1 MAYNNRIPDISRIAQ
16 TVRDKDFTPITEL
29 KEFDAKLDEI
39 IEKFSA
45 VNNDTVSSQASN
57 IGDLIKQ
64 IEYNMSDAIEF
75 NPDGSIAGFKD
86 VIDETSGAT
95 IPVNGENSYINLT
108 DKLEEYYNEFMKL
121 FGNDENSENWKNE
134 LTQYKENAIKAFKNH
149 INGIFGRVA
158 EQNAIE
164 SKEDEKDD
172 YITSDPVKIKNN
184 QIMRLNPDKHS
195 FTRQITI
202 MPQDVNKDIIAF
214 EVGEL
219 EEKSLVLN
227 MKVQNAKMFYN
238 FNIVI
243 DNGEVHITKEE
254 HIKISDH
261 TVNFKIHRYMS
272 GSGKYMY
279 VFVMNTDDPS
289 TNVTYIIEL
298 TGILINGY
306 SFGSSGQSPL
316 DHKYY
321 YAYYQVDNTSKPDY
335 NETYYVKSYD
345 NSQVGLKT
353 NYITYTVVKDSVPQ
367 EDETY
372 YTSYTK
378 DDGTIVYKEQKLLTQ
393 FEEGVVY
400 YTRSVITESEGEAV
414 ENQYVMIEYTN
425 LREFDPDKEY
435 FVKREEWKLIK
446 EFAIESDTTSGT
458 VDPTD
463 KDIDN
468 NILFDDRNQVV
479 VDGIKFTDTLK
490 YKNVDVECEELLGTT
505 SDAEKALKGKEIVR
519 LDDGVRFYKPYPG
532 VISKVRRGAKKINCK
547 LAISLGSKVADLFEI
562 QPSQAIV
569 STPIVEES
577 IVDKTKD
584 LIDLDLQLNEDDIYA
599 ADILEGKV
607 NFYAF
612 LKRISSDE
620 YIESFGQTIHD
631 EILFVNYFNIKFIG
645 TIGDILDFQICADG
659 NENYETCQHIF
670 YNNKEKK
677 VIFPVLRETAD
688 QLNTVINVKKRW
700 KMLVSNQTYLFA
712 LSYDKEVWYS
722 IDGGYHFK
730 KHRKATKLGLVD
742 IITDKKNFIGITE
755 EGKTYF
761 TTNGF
766 DSYTQITFNGEE
778 ISSDRKDDDKIICL
792 GEDLWYYLEDHKIL
806 ELNREDSC
814 WDLLYETP
822 SETKID
828 KKLGLK
834 NRPLI
839 NNEYSDNFN
848 GFIFIE
854 NVSQTGT
861 LQICF
866 YNFESKNVDIVYS
879 DDILNDNEINCG
891 IELLKIDNENNPHVL
906 LSQIKEVDENNYQMK
921 IFVYKNGIS
930 ADSLIYSDNH
940 EYINNDKTFVNDVY
954 ICYDELSNSENP
966 NIHIYLKPFGKHSK
980 GLFEWNDGNNVIYQ
994 ETVDS
999 IEFLPE
1005 DGDYGFVVSKNRC
1018 HNISDTLTL
1027 LSDKSAKIAFGDR
1040 RISVS
1045 NPITNTVTNIT
1056 EYPLDPDK
1064 ISEIYDKSKLFVR
1077 TISDVGISEAEDEYN
1092 NQSEKEMIAFINPTI
1107 EAPIFIIS
1115 KRELQSQFV
1124 VHNSILSIKDIVER
1138 GMNDIL
1144 IADSYD
1150 GSLQYDEFSGLYTK
1164 NIVDNND
1171 IMQYASTSE
1180 GVFAYGSGKG
1190 QTYIVDWLNSRIK
1203 TFENLEVDGILEC
1216 GVDKSIYIFPSNSNG
1231 VFKYDKV
1238 NKVIDRENIFPSL
1251 NDVNCEYGFETSD
1264 GLFIVGVKSTTNLD
1278 GDTIEKS
1285 VIYFSP
1291 NKFDPETFSVGGPA
1305 STEEQRVFKEILV
1318 TDVIDFCKPF
1328 GDEIIISTYDIDNPN
1343 VKYRFDRVSQTFK
1356 SVSVI
1361 DINHIYSFSYAEMYD
1376 GKIFVL
1382 NGTGSNP
1389 DVKCGF
1395 GILNKTIYD
1404 PSSIGDDDRFY
1415 DIEIL
1420 TPIDDINKSESPSL
1434 FVHGGDLFG
1443 IVIETNDEGKSE
1455 CVVYAYIPQTNSFDK
1470 MTSENSPLISAITS
1484 VANEEIKD
1492 IDENGQNIGYS
1503 ASVQETADKTVEI
1516 INNYDFSLENENY
1529 QIDKLYFDKEN
1540 EGIILGNYTNGN
1552 NAFRIESNCMA
1563 LVTTESGNKSQIAIA
1578 LPKENY
1584 IAVFD
1589 KSLRSLK
1596 TVSLRYKAIVNTTYH
1611 YVDVDTSRF
1620 TIKGIFGASDLNNNY
1635 LYVLIYG
1642 KFPMLNQNGSNVTE
1656 SQVSDD
1662 SYRLFRTTID
1672 ELLNTNTTGVLYEL
1686 STTAH
1691 TITDIENYIKSQNLT
1706 LSDSIDYDV
1715 RNNYQ
1720 LIGMKR
1726 DLLYKNID
1734 SIAFWNTNS
1743 GSLDIISPLLW
1754 NNDIESDVNIS
1765 GKNKEETYKDFIVF
1779 GDRND
1784 KLYSFDAKSSVL
1796 REITKTG
1803 VESYAPIYRR
1813 GKTNFIGS
1821 STSLNKIKNIEE
1833 NPNINGCIDSI
1844 EFESIKDIEEGVNS
1858 SFATKKGLFASSYN
1872 NDDDVSYDKFKI
1884 VKSDNNIQKN
1894 LLTSNDSYKFQRVI
1908 DTRFGLFR
1916 WCITDSILSVDSR
1929 YNKYSVPSYYR
1940 YCYFNPNNKSKTITI
1955 NPGNRSII
1963 YGIWETLE
1971 GLFIGIKDYE
1981 YVSPDTIETFKLYY
1995 MKLIPN
2001 DIKLDFISINDE
2013 RYFEE
2018 VDCNHMEV
2026 FDMKNTRYGL
2036 MIAAGG
2042 IGGNNG
2048 TNPTTDSSVSDSQL
2062 VEPPLGCIML
2072 WNGETFITV
2081 DSDFTFNDIV
2091 NGIYYPI
2098 NIFDTS
2104 IGLFALCLKSVY
2116 DTEQKTYDKFSEAIY
2131 QYEGGS
2137 FVLYSELG
2145 EVKNKYVYLNKI
2157 FGSCT
2162 NRVFIETDI
2171 GPVYRSLSGIYD
2183 IKRKRIIKNIDDT
2196 NIESISI
2203 VRKYYESPDIYKSRN
2218 LYKIANHLHSRY
2230 DLPLDR
2236 FMKVFGSIMY
2246 NGLQVPVSA
2255 LKIISRPGNN
2265 TEPFTVSFTIDK
2277 DARFTRNIDTIKA
2290 LLEKKSEEGILSSI
2304 NIGEITDWDIEK
2316 QKYIDHP
2323 INISKINIVVIS
2335 DGITDE
2341 RELEIEEN
2349 YDFIMEQIT
2358 SLKSQI
2364 NDLIYQRSIISEDNN
2379 VIHTNIERSIDAK
2392 ATSGR
2397 NLAVNLGFNINEDG
2411 CPLPKDGSEDLIKG
2425 FTEFIKAIRECEA
2438 NDDYSKIYIGDYF
2451 IVPDFDG
2458 SVERFDVI
2466 GINTYNTN
2474 GTLVGILVQSHY
2486 ALGNG
2491 TTAWSDVIKLYQRI
2505 VNNFET
2511 KYDIELRP
2519 VKRWLGINTYTETS
2533 RLSAVKEAV
2542 VLISENNTPSNN
2554 KFWTQKMFNLAEEEV
2569 GHPMNTNCDAN
2580 SHSSCVIPLYA
2591 RAPQYRVKRD
2601 HDGNPRHCW
2610 TDTFCAVGN
2619 KSNLN
2624 GETVLNQQ
2632 TTGRCIV
2639 YGDRNII
2646 VNDLGVSERAMVAGD
2661 TYAMDP
2667 YYSPCM
2673 YI

>member
-16 TVRDKDFTPITEL
+16 TVRDKDFIPITEL

-345 NSQVGLKT
+345 NSQVNLKT

-400 YTRSVITESEGEAV
+400 YTRSVTTKSEGEAV

-446 EFAIESDTTSGT
+446 EFAIESDTTSGI

-463 KDIDN
+463 KDIDDN
-468 NILFDDRNQVV
+468 TLFDDRNQVV
-479 VDGIKFTDTLK
+479 VDGIKFADTLK

-766 DSYTQITFNGEE
+766 DSYTQITFDGEE

-806 ELNREDSC
+806 ELNHEDSC

-879 DDILNDNEINCG
+879 NDILNDNEINCG
-891 IELLKIDNENNPHVL
+891 IELLRIDNENNPHVL

-1231 VFKYDKV
+1231 IFKYDKV
-1238 NKVIDRENIFPSL
+1238 NKVIDHENIFPSL

-1361 DINHIYSFSYAEMYD
+1361 DINHIYSFSHAEMYD

-1492 IDENGQNIGYS
+1492 IDENGQNVGYS

-1844 EFESIKDIEEGVNS
+1844 EFESIEGIEEGVNS

-2026 FDMKNTRYGL
+2026 FDMKDTRYGL

-2131 QYEGGS
+2131 QYEGES

-2451 IVPDFDG
+2451 IVPDFDS

-2491 TTAWSDVIKLYQRI
+2491 TTAWSDVIKRYQRI
-2505 VNNFET
+2505 VSDFET

-2542 VLISENNTPSNN
+2542 ALISENNTPSNN

-2610 TDTFCAVGN
+2610 TDTFCAVD
-2619 KSNLN
+2619 KSTYEN
-2624 GETVLNQQ
+2624 TVLNQQ

>member
-16 TVRDKDFTPITEL
+16 TVRDKDFIPITEL

-86 VIDETSGAT
+86 VIDETSGST

-345 NSQVGLKT
+345 NSQVNLKT

-400 YTRSVITESEGEAV
+400 YTRSVTTKSEGEAV

-446 EFAIESDTTSGT
+446 EFAIESDTTSGI

-463 KDIDN
+463 KDIDDN
-468 NILFDDRNQVV
+468 TLFDDRNQVV
-479 VDGIKFTDTLK
+479 VDGIKFADTLK

-766 DSYTQITFNGEE
+766 DSYTQITFDGEE

-806 ELNREDSC
+806 ELNHEDSC

-879 DDILNDNEINCG
+879 NDILNDNEINCG
-891 IELLKIDNENNPHVL
+891 IELLRIDNENNPHVL

-1231 VFKYDKV
+1231 IFKYDKV
-1238 NKVIDRENIFPSL
+1238 NKVIDHENIFPSL

-1361 DINHIYSFSYAEMYD
+1361 DINHIYSFSHAEMYD

-1492 IDENGQNIGYS
+1492 IDENGQNVGYS

-1844 EFESIKDIEEGVNS
+1844 EFESIEGIEEGVNS

-2026 FDMKNTRYGL
+2026 FDMKDTRYGL

-2131 QYEGGS
+2131 QYEGES

-2491 TTAWSDVIKLYQRI
+2491 TTAWSDVIKRYQRI
-2505 VNNFET
+2505 VSDFET

-2542 VLISENNTPSNN
+2542 ALISENNTPSNN

-2610 TDTFCAVGN
+2610 TDTFCAVD
-2619 KSNLN
+2619 KSTYEN
-2624 GETVLNQQ
+2624 TVLNQQ

>member
-16 TVRDKDFTPITEL
+16 TVRDKDFIPITEL

-321 YAYYQVDNTSKPDY
+321 YGYYQVDNTSKPDY

-400 YTRSVITESEGEAV
+400 YTRSVTTESEGETV

-446 EFAIESDTTSGT
+446 EFAIESDTTSGI

-479 VDGIKFTDTLK
+479 VDGIKFADTLK

-766 DSYTQITFNGEE
+766 DSYTQIIFDGEE

-792 GEDLWYYLEDHKIL
+792 GEDLWYYLEDHKVL
-806 ELNREDSC
+806 ELNREDFC
-814 WDLLYETP
+814 WDVLYETP

-879 DDILNDNEINCG
+879 NDILNDNEINCG

-1216 GVDKSIYIFPSNSNG
+1216 GVDKCIYIFPSNSNG

-1278 GDTIEKS
+1278 GNTIEKS

-1291 NKFDPETFSVGGPA
+1291 NKFDPETFSIGGPA

-1833 NPNINGCIDSI
+1833 NPNINDCIDSI
-1844 EFESIKDIEEGVNS
+1844 EFESIEGIEEGVNS

-1884 VKSDNNIQKN
+1884 VKFDNNIQKN

-2131 QYEGGS
+2131 QYEGES

-2364 NDLIYQRSIISEDNN
+2364 NDLIYQRSIISEYNN

-2505 VNNFET
+2505 VNDFET

-2542 VLISENNTPSNN
+2542 ALISENNTPSNN

-2580 SHSSCVIPLYA
+2580 SHSSCVIPLYS

-2610 TDTFCAVGN
+2610 TDTFCAVD
-2619 KSNLN
+2619 KSTYKD
-2624 GETVLNQQ
+2624 TVLNQQ

>member
-16 TVRDKDFTPITEL
+16 TVRDKDFIPITEL

-345 NSQVGLKT
+345 NSQVSLKT

-400 YTRSVITESEGEAV
+400 YTRSVTTKSEGEAV

-766 DSYTQITFNGEE
+766 DSYTQITFDGEE

-891 IELLKIDNENNPHVL
+891 IELLKIDNENNLHVL

-1291 NKFDPETFSVGGPA
+1291 NKFDPETFSINGPA

-1395 GILNKTIYD
+1395 GVLNKTIYD

-1706 LSDSIDYDV
+1706 LSDSIDYDI

-1844 EFESIKDIEEGVNS
+1844 EFESIEGIEEGVNS

-2131 QYEGGS
+2131 QYEGKS

-2183 IKRKRIIKNIDDT
+2183 IKRKRIIKNINDT

-2364 NDLIYQRSIISEDNN
+2364 NDLIYQRSIISEGSN
-2379 VIHTNIERSIDAK
+2379 ILHTNIERSIDAK

-2505 VNNFET
+2505 VNDFET

-2542 VLISENNTPSNN
+2542 ALISENNTPSNN

-2610 TDTFCAVGN
+2610 TDTFCAVD
-2619 KSNLN
+2619 KSTHNN
-2624 GETVLNQQ
+2624 TVLNQQ

>member
-16 TVRDKDFTPITEL
+16 TVRDKDFIPITEL

-345 NSQVGLKT
+345 NSQVSLKT

-400 YTRSVITESEGEAV
+400 YTRSVTTKSEGEAV

-479 VDGIKFTDTLK
+479 VDGIKFADTLK

-577 IVDKTKD
+577 IVDKSKD

-742 IITDKKNFIGITE
+742 IITDKKNFMGVTE
-755 EGKTYF
+755 DGKTYF

-766 DSYTQITFNGEE
+766 DSYTQITFDGEE
-778 ISSDRKDDDKIICL
+778 ISSDRKEDDKIISL

-806 ELNREDSC
+806 ELNHEDSC

-891 IELLKIDNENNPHVL
+891 IELLKIDNENNPHVF

-1278 GDTIEKS
+1278 GVTIEKS

-1844 EFESIKDIEEGVNS
+1844 EFESIEGIEEGVNS

-2131 QYEGGS
+2131 QYEGES

-2203 VRKYYESPDIYKSRN
+2203 IRKYYESPDIYKSRN

-2277 DARFTRNIDTIKA
+2277 DARFTRNIDTVKA

-2364 NDLIYQRSIISEDNN
+2364 NDLIYQRSIIGEDNN

-2491 TTAWSDVIKLYQRI
+2491 TTAWSDVIKRYKTI
-2505 VNNFET
+2505 VSDFET

-2533 RLSAVKEAV
+2533 RLNNVKEAV
-2542 VLISENNTPSNN
+2542 ALISENNTPSNN

-2610 TDTFCAVGN
+2610 TDTFCAVD
-2619 KSNLN
+2619 KSTHEN
-2624 GETVLNQQ
+2624 TVLNQQ

>member
-16 TVRDKDFTPITEL
+16 NVRDKDFIPITEL

-108 DKLEEYYNEFMKL
+108 DKLEKYYNEFMKL
-121 FGNDENSENWKNE
+121 FGNDENAENWKNE

-149 INGIFGRVA
+149 INGVFGRVA

-195 FTRQITI
+195 FTRQITV
-202 MPQDVNKDIIAF
+202 MPQGVNKDIIAF

-289 TNVTYIIEL
+289 TNITYIIEL

-306 SFGSSGQSPL
+306 SFGSSGQDPL

-367 EDETY
+367 EGETY

-400 YTRSVITESEGEAV
+400 YTRSVTTESEGEAV
-414 ENQYVMIEYTN
+414 ESQYVMIEYTN

-446 EFAIESDTTSGT
+446 EFAIESDTTSGI

-468 NILFDDRNQVV
+468 NTLFDDRNQVV
-479 VDGIKFTDTLK
+479 VDGIKFADTLK

-505 SDAEKALKGKEIVR
+505 SDAEKAIKGKEIVR

-532 VISKVRRGAKKINCK
+532 IISKVRRGAKKINGK

-562 QPSQAIV
+562 QPGQAIV

-577 IVDKTKD
+577 IVDKSKD

-612 LKRISSDE
+612 LKRLSTDN

-631 EILFVNYFNIKFIG
+631 EVLFVNYFNIKFIG

-659 NENYETCQHIF
+659 NESYESCQHIF
-670 YNNKEKK
+670 YNNKNEK
-677 VIFPVLRETAD
+677 VIFPILRETAD

-766 DSYTQITFNGEE
+766 DSYTQITFDGEE
-778 ISSDRKDDDKIICL
+778 ISPNKKEDDKIICL
-792 GEDLWYYLEDHKIL
+792 GEDLWYYIEDHKIL

-814 WDLLYETP
+814 WDVLYETP

-891 IELLKIDNENNPHVL
+891 IELLRIDNENNPHVL
-906 LSQIKEVDENNYQMK
+906 LSQIKEVDENNYRMK
-921 IFVYKNGIS
+921 IFVYKNGVIT
-930 ADSLIYSDNH
+930 DSLIYSDTH

-966 NIHIYLKPFGKHSK
+966 HIHIYLKPFGKHSK
-980 GLFEWNDGNNVIYQ
+980 GFFEWNDGTNVIYL

-999 IEFLPE
+999 IKFLPE

-1045 NPITNTVTNIT
+1045 NPITDTVTNIT
-1056 EYPLDPDK
+1056 EYPLNPDK

-1077 TISDVGISEAEDEYN
+1077 TISDVGVSEAEDEYN

-1203 TFENLEVDGILEC
+1203 TFEDLEVDGILEC

-1231 VFKYDKV
+1231 IFKYDKV
-1238 NKVIDRENIFPSL
+1238 NKVIDRKNIFPSL
-1251 NDVNCEYGFETSD
+1251 DDVNCEYGFETSD

-1278 GDTIEKS
+1278 GEIIEKS

-1291 NKFDPETFSVGGPA
+1291 NKFDPGTFSINGPA

-1328 GDEIIISTYDIDNPN
+1328 GDEIVISTYDIDNPN

-1395 GILNKTIYD
+1395 GVLTKTIYD
-1404 PSSIGDDDRFY
+1404 PSSVGDDDRFY

-1420 TPIDDINKSESPSL
+1420 TPIDNINESESPSL

-1443 IVIETNDEGKSE
+1443 IVIETNDEGKSTCE
-1455 CVVYAYIPQTNSFDK
+1455 VYLYIPQVNSFVK

-1484 VANEEIKD
+1484 IANEEIKD
-1492 IDENGQNIGYS
+1492 IDENGHNIGYS
-1503 ASVQETADKTVEI
+1503 ASVQETADKTVEV
-1516 INNYDFSLENENY
+1516 INNYDFTLENENY

-1563 LVTTESGNKSQIAIA
+1563 FVTTESGNKTQIAIA

-1584 IAVFD
+1584 IAIFD

-1620 TIKGIFGASDLNNNY
+1620 TIKGIFGASDLDNNY

-1706 LSDSIDYDV
+1706 LADSIDYDV

-1754 NNDIESDVNIS
+1754 NNDIESDVNIA

-1844 EFESIKDIEEGVNS
+1844 EFESIEGIAEGVNS

-1872 NDDDVSYDKFKI
+1872 NDDDVSYNKFKI

-1929 YNKYSVPSYYR
+1929 YNKYSVPAYYR

-2072 WNGETFITV
+2072 WNGETFVTV
-2081 DSDFTFNDIV
+2081 NSDFTFNDIV

-2116 DTEQKTYDKFSEAIY
+2116 DTEQKTYDKFSEALY
-2131 QYEGGS
+2131 QYDNESKS
-2137 FVLYSELG
+2137 FVLYSEIG
-2145 EVKNKYVYLNKI
+2145 EIKNKYVYLNKI

-2218 LYKIANHLHSRY
+2218 LYKITNHLHSRY

-2290 LLEKKSEEGILSSI
+2290 LLEKKSEKGILSSI

-2364 NDLIYQRSIISEDNN
+2364 NDLIYQRSIIGEGNN

-2425 FTEFIKAIRECEA
+2425 FTEFITAIRECEA
-2438 NDDYSKIYIGDYF
+2438 NDDYSQIYIGDYF
-2451 IVPDFDG
+2451 VVPDFDG

-2486 ALGNG
+2486 ALGDG
-2491 TTAWSDVIKLYQRI
+2491 TTAWSDVIKRYQTI
-2505 VNNFET
+2505 VSNFENM
-2511 KYDIELRP
+2511 YNVELKP
-2519 VKRWLGINTYTETS
+2519 VKRWLGINSYTETS
-2533 RLSAVKEAV
+2533 RLNAVKEAV
-2542 VLISENNTPSNN
+2542 ALISENNTPSNN

-2610 TDTFCAVGN
+2610 TDTFCAVDTSSYYGTT
-2619 KSNLN
+2619 LN
-2624 GETVLNQQ
+2624 AQ

-2646 VNDLGVSERAMVAGD
+2646 VNDLGVSERAMVTGD

>member
-16 TVRDKDFTPITEL
+16 TVRDKDFIPITEL

-95 IPVNGENSYINLT
+95 IPVNGENSYLNLT

-121 FGNDENSENWKNE
+121 FGNDENAENWKNE
-134 LTQYKENAIKAFKNH
+134 LTQYKENAIKAFKNR

-158 EQNAIE
+158 EQNAVE
-164 SKEDEKDD
+164 SKEDGKND

-202 MPQDVNKDIIAF
+202 MPQGANKDVIAF

-238 FNIVI
+238 FNIII
-243 DNGEVHITKEE
+243 DNEEVHITKEE
-254 HIKISDH
+254 HIKLSDH

-289 TNVTYIIEL
+289 TNITYIIEL

-306 SFGSSGQSPL
+306 SFGSSGQDPL

-345 NSQVGLKT
+345 TSQVGLKT

-378 DDGTIVYKEQKLLTQ
+378 DDGTVVYKEQKLLTQ

-400 YTRSVITESEGEAV
+400 YTRSVTTASEGEAV

-468 NILFDDRNQVV
+468 NTLFDDRNQVV
-479 VDGIKFTDTLK
+479 VDGIKFADTLK

-532 VISKVRRGAKKINCK
+532 IISKVRRGAKKINGK

-562 QPSQAIV
+562 QPGQAIV

-670 YNNKEKK
+670 YNNKKEK

-766 DSYTQITFNGEE
+766 DSYTQITFDGEE
-778 ISSDRKDDDKIICL
+778 ISSNRKEDDKIICL
-792 GEDLWYYLEDHKIL
+792 GEDLWYYLEDNKIL

-814 WDLLYETP
+814 WNVLYETP

-839 NNEYSDNFN
+839 NDEYSDNFN

-879 DDILNDNEINCG
+879 DDILNDNETNCG
-891 IELLKIDNENNPHVL
+891 IELLRIDNENNPHVL

-921 IFVYKNGIS
+921 IFVYKNGVS
-930 ADSLIYSDNH
+930 TDSLVYSTNH

-980 GLFEWNDGNNVIYQ
+980 GFFEWNDGNDVVYQ

-1005 DGDYGFVVSKNRC
+1005 DGDYGFVVSKDRC

-1056 EYPLDPDK
+1056 EYPLNPDK

-1092 NQSEKEMIAFINPTI
+1092 NQSEKEMIAFINPTV

-1115 KRELQSQFV
+1115 KRELQSQFI

-1138 GMNDIL
+1138 GMNDMIV
-1144 IADSYD
+1144 ADSYD
-1150 GSLQYDEFSGLYTK
+1150 GSLQYDELSGLYTK

-1203 TFENLEVDGILEC
+1203 TFEDLEVDGILEC

-1231 VFKYDKV
+1231 IFKYDKV

-1264 GLFIVGVKSTTNLD
+1264 GLFIIGVKSTTNLN

-1291 NKFDPETFSVGGPA
+1291 NKFDPETFSVGGPS

-1328 GDEIIISTYDIDNPN
+1328 GDEIVISTYDIDNPN

-1395 GILNKTIYD
+1395 GVLTKTIYD
-1404 PSSIGDDDRFY
+1404 PSSVGDDDRFY

-1420 TPIDDINKSESPSL
+1420 TLIDNINESESPSL

-1443 IVIETNDEGKSE
+1443 IVIETNDEGKSTCE
-1455 CVVYAYIPQTNSFDK
+1455 VYLYIPQVNSFVK

-1484 VANEEIKD
+1484 IANEEIKD
-1492 IDENGQNIGYS
+1492 IDENGHNIGYS
-1503 ASVQETADKTVEI
+1503 ASVQETADKTVEV
-1516 INNYDFSLENENY
+1516 INNYDFALENENY
-1529 QIDKLYFDKEN
+1529 RIDKLYFDKEN

-1563 LVTTESGNKSQIAIA
+1563 FATTESGNKSQIAIA

-1620 TIKGIFGASDLNNNY
+1620 TIKGIFGASDLDNNY

-1754 NNDIESDVNIS
+1754 NNDIDSDINIA

-1803 VESYAPIYRR
+1803 VESYAPIYRK

-1833 NPNINGCIDSI
+1833 NLNINGCIDSI
-1844 EFESIKDIEEGVNS
+1844 EFESIKDIEEGINS

-1916 WCITDSILSVDSR
+1916 LCITDSILSVDSR
-1929 YNKYSVPSYYR
+1929 YNKYSVPAYYR

-2081 DSDFTFNDIV
+2081 DSDFTFNDVV

-2116 DTEQKTYDKFSEAIY
+2116 DTEQKTYDKFSEALY
-2131 QYEGGS
+2131 QYDNESES
-2137 FVLYSELG
+2137 FVLYSEIG
-2145 EVKNKYVYLNKI
+2145 EIKNKYVYLNKI

-2183 IKRKRIIKNIDDT
+2183 IKRKRIIKNVDDT

-2265 TEPFTVSFTIDK
+2265 TEPFTISFTIDK

-2349 YDFIMEQIT
+2349 YDYIMEQIT

-2364 NDLIYQRSIISEDNN
+2364 NDLIYQRSIIGEGNN

-2411 CPLPKDGSEDLIKG
+2411 CPLPKDGSEDLTKG

-2451 IVPDFDG
+2451 IIPDFDG

-2466 GINTYNTN
+2466 GVNTYNVDGN
-2474 GTLVGILVQSHY
+2474 NPGLLVQSHN
-2486 ALGNG
+2486 ALGDG
-2491 TTAWSDVIKLYQRI
+2491 TTAWSDVIKRYQTI
-2505 VNNFET
+2505 VSNFET
-2511 KYDIELRP
+2511 MYNVELKS
-2519 VKRWLGINTYTETS
+2519 VKRWLGINSYTETS

-2542 VLISENNTPSNN
+2542 SLISENDTPSNN

-2610 TDTFCAVGN
+2610 TDTFCAVDSSTYEG
-2619 KSNLN
+2619 KTLN
-2624 GETVLNQQ
+2624 AQ

-2646 VNDLGVSERAMVAGD
+2646 VNDLGVSERAMVTGD

>member
-16 TVRDKDFTPITEL
+16 TVRDKDFIPITEL

-108 DKLEEYYNEFMKL
+108 NKLEEYYNEFMKL

-345 NSQVGLKT
+345 NSQVSLKT

-400 YTRSVITESEGEAV
+400 YTRSVTTKSEGEAV

-479 VDGIKFTDTLK
+479 VDGIKFADTLK

-532 VISKVRRGAKKINCK
+532 VISKVRRGAKKINGK

-766 DSYTQITFNGEE
+766 DSYTQITFDGEE
-778 ISSDRKDDDKIICL
+778 ISSDRKDDDKIICI

-806 ELNREDSC
+806 ELNHEDSC

-879 DDILNDNEINCG
+879 DDILNDNETNCG
-891 IELLKIDNENNPHVL
+891 IELLRIDNENNPHVL

-921 IFVYKNGIS
+921 IFVYKNGVS

-1563 LVTTESGNKSQIAIA
+1563 LVTTESCNKSQIAIA

-1844 EFESIKDIEEGVNS
+1844 EFESIEGIEEGVNS
-1858 SFATKKGLFASSYN
+1858 SFATKKGLFASLYN

-2116 DTEQKTYDKFSEAIY
+2116 DTEQKTYDKFSEALY
-2131 QYEGGS
+2131 QYDNESES
-2137 FVLYSELG
+2137 FVLYSEIG

-2183 IKRKRIIKNIDDT
+2183 IKRKRIIKNIDNT

-2364 NDLIYQRSIISEDNN
+2364 NDLIYQRSIIREDNN

-2486 ALGNG
+2486 ALGDG
-2491 TTAWSDVIKLYQRI
+2491 TTSWSDVIKRYQRI
-2505 VNNFET
+2505 VSDFET

-2542 VLISENNTPSNN
+2542 ALISENNTPSNN

-2610 TDTFCAVGN
+2610 TDTFCAVDTSTHN
-2619 KSNLN
+2619 D
-2624 GETVLNQQ
+2624 TVLNQQ

-2646 VNDLGVSERAMVAGD
+2646 VNDLGVSERAMVTGD

>member
-16 TVRDKDFTPITEL
+16 TVRDKDFIPITEL

-45 VNNDTVSSQASN
+45 VNNDIVSSQASN

-134 LTQYKENAIKAFKNH
+134 LTQYKENAIKAFKNR

-345 NSQVGLKT
+345 NSQVSLKT

-400 YTRSVITESEGEAV
+400 YTRSVTTKSEGEAV

-479 VDGIKFTDTLK
+479 VDGIKFADTLK

-532 VISKVRRGAKKINCK
+532 IISKVRRGAKKINCK

-766 DSYTQITFNGEE
+766 DSYTQITFDGEE
-778 ISSDRKDDDKIICL
+778 ISPNRKDDDKIICL

-806 ELNREDSC
+806 ELNHEDSC

-891 IELLKIDNENNPHVL
+891 IELLKIDNENNLHVL

-1706 LSDSIDYDV
+1706 LSDSIDYDI

-1844 EFESIKDIEEGVNS
+1844 EFESIEGIEEGVNS

-2131 QYEGGS
+2131 QYEGES

-2358 SLKSQI
+2358 SIKSQI

-2486 ALGNG
+2486 ALGDG

-2505 VNNFET
+2505 VNDFET

-2533 RLSAVKEAV
+2533 RLNNVKEAV
-2542 VLISENNTPSNN
+2542 SLISENNTPSNN

-2569 GHPMNTNCDAN
+2569 GHPMNTNCDEN

-2610 TDTFCAVGN
+2610 TDTFCAVDSSTYEG
-2619 KSNLN
+2619 
-2624 GETVLNQQ
+2624 TVLNQQ

>member
-16 TVRDKDFTPITEL
+16 TVRDKDFIPITEL

-238 FNIVI
+238 FNIII

-335 NETYYVKSYD
+335 NEIYYVKSYD
-345 NSQVGLKT
+345 NSQVSLKT

-400 YTRSVITESEGEAV
+400 YTRSVTTKSEGEAV

-479 VDGIKFTDTLK
+479 VDGIKFADTLK

-766 DSYTQITFNGEE
+766 DSYTQITFDGEE

-806 ELNREDSC
+806 ELNHEDSC

-980 GLFEWNDGNNVIYQ
+980 GFFEWNDGNNVIYQ

-1844 EFESIKDIEEGVNS
+1844 EFESIEGIEEGVNS

-2131 QYEGGS
+2131 QYEGES

-2486 ALGNG
+2486 ALGDG
-2491 TTAWSDVIKLYQRI
+2491 TTSWSDVIKRYQRI
-2505 VNNFET
+2505 VSDFET

-2542 VLISENNTPSNN
+2542 ALISENNTPSNN

-2569 GHPMNTNCDAN
+2569 GHPMNTNCLAN

-2601 HDGNPRHCW
+2601 HNGNPRHCW
-2610 TDTFCAVGN
+2610 TDTFCAVD
-2619 KSNLN
+2619 KSTRDD
-2624 GETVLNQQ
+2624 TVVNQQ

>member
-16 TVRDKDFTPITEL
+16 TVRDKDFIPITEL

-345 NSQVGLKT
+345 NSQVSLKT

-400 YTRSVITESEGEAV
+400 YTRSVTTESEGETV

-446 EFAIESDTTSGT
+446 EFSIESDTTSGT

-468 NILFDDRNQVV
+468 NTLFDDRNQVV
-479 VDGIKFTDTLK
+479 VDGIKFADTLK

-532 VISKVRRGAKKINCK
+532 MISKVRRGAKKINGK

-562 QPSQAIV
+562 QPGQAIV

-612 LKRISSDE
+612 LKRLSTDN

-631 EILFVNYFNIKFIG
+631 EVLFVNYFNIKFIG

-742 IITDKKNFIGITE
+742 IITDKKNFMGITE
-755 EGKTYF
+755 DGKIYF

-766 DSYTQITFNGEE
+766 DSYTQITFDGEE

-806 ELNREDSC
+806 ELNHEDSC

-866 YNFESKNVDIVYS
+866 YNFESKNMDIVYS

-930 ADSLIYSDNH
+930 ADSLIYSDNR

-1077 TISDVGISEAEDEYN
+1077 TISDVGISESEDEYN

-1115 KRELQSQFV
+1115 KRELQSHFV

-1844 EFESIKDIEEGVNS
+1844 EFESIEGIEEGVNS

-1940 YCYFNPNNKSKTITI
+1940 YCYFNPNNKSKIITI

-2072 WNGETFITV
+2072 WNGETFVTV
-2081 DSDFTFNDIV
+2081 DSDFTFNDVV

-2131 QYEGGS
+2131 QYEGES

-2364 NDLIYQRSIISEDNN
+2364 NDLIYQRSIISEDSN

-2451 IVPDFDG
+2451 VVPDFDG

-2486 ALGNG
+2486 ALGDG
-2491 TTAWSDVIKLYQRI
+2491 TTSWSDVIKLYQRI
-2505 VNNFET
+2505 VNDFET

-2542 VLISENNTPSNN
+2542 ALISENNTPSNN

-2610 TDTFCAVGN
+2610 TDTFCAVD
-2619 KSNLN
+2619 KSTY
-2624 GETVLNQQ
+2624 EDTVLNQQ

>member
-16 TVRDKDFTPITEL
+16 TVRDKDFIPITEL

-45 VNNDTVSSQASN
+45 VNNDAVSSQASN
-57 IGDLIKQ
+57 IGALIKQ
-64 IEYNMSDAIEF
+64 IEYNMSDAIQF

-95 IPVNGENSYINLT
+95 IPVNGENSYLNLT

-121 FGNDENSENWKNE
+121 FGNDENVENWKNE
-134 LTQYKENAIKAFKNH
+134 LTQYKEKAINAFKNR

-164 SKEDEKDD
+164 SKEDGKDD

-202 MPQDVNKDIIAF
+202 MPQGANKDVIAF

-243 DNGEVHITKEE
+243 DNGKVHITKEE
-254 HIKISDH
+254 HIKLSDH

-279 VFVMNTDDPS
+279 VFVMNTDDPA
-289 TNVTYIIEL
+289 TNATYIIEL

-306 SFGSSGQSPL
+306 SFGSSGQDPL

-321 YAYYQVDNTSKPDY
+321 YGYYQVDDTSKPDY
-335 NETYYVKSYD
+335 NEKYYVKSYD

-353 NYITYTVVKDSVPQ
+353 NYITYTVVTDSVPA
-367 EDETY
+367 EGETY

-378 DDGTIVYKEQKLLTQ
+378 DDGTVVYKEQKLLTQ
-393 FEEGVVY
+393 FEEDVVY
-400 YTRSVITESEGEAV
+400 YTRSVTTESEGEAV

-425 LREFDPDKEY
+425 LREFDQSKEY

-468 NILFDDRNQVV
+468 NTLFDDRNQVV
-479 VDGIKFTDTLK
+479 VDGIKFADTLK

-505 SDAEKALKGKEIVR
+505 SDAEKAIKGKEIVR

-532 VISKVRRGAKKINCK
+532 MISKVRRGAKKINGK

-562 QPSQAIV
+562 QPGQAIV

-577 IVDKTKD
+577 IVDKSKD

-612 LKRISSDE
+612 LKRLSTDN

-631 EILFVNYFNIKFIG
+631 EVLFVNYFNIKFIG

-659 NENYETCQHIF
+659 NESYESCQHIF

-688 QLNTVINVKKRW
+688 QMNTVINVKKRW

-742 IITDKKNFIGITE
+742 IITDKKNFMGVTE
-755 EGKTYF
+755 DGKTYF

-766 DSYTQITFNGEE
+766 DTYEQILFDGWDGKRET
-778 ISSDRKDDDKIICL
+778 STDREDDDRIICL
-792 GEDLWYYLEDHKIL
+792 GEDLWYYLEDTRIL
-806 ELNREDSC
+806 ELNREYSC
-814 WDLLYETP
+814 WDVLWEAEN
-822 SETKID
+822 SETIIKY
-828 KKLGLK
+828 LGLK
-834 NRPLI
+834 NKPVSTRSNDGDKP
-839 NNEYSDNFN
+839 Y
-848 GFIFIE
+848 FIFATRTRDNKFKLIHYSYKEYKTILLYEDPNIIFE
-854 NVSQTGT
+854 NICACEIMFHEGGIISAPMLFFAYISEKTDNHYRMNMRRISTG
-861 LQICF
+861 IGSDPDE
-866 YNFESKNVDIVYS
+866 YDINASYS
-879 DDILNDNEINCG
+879 E
-891 IELLKIDNENNPHVL
+891 
-906 LSQIKEVDENNYQMK
+906 IKEFIDGDDE
-921 IFVYKNGIS
+921 
-930 ADSLIYSDNH
+930 
-940 EYINNDKTFVNDVY
+940 FVNSIRIDFT
-954 ICYDELSNSENP
+954 ELTDNLTP
-966 NIHIYLKPFGKHSK
+966 VFIIKPFGKHSK
-980 GLFEWNDGNNVIYQ
+980 GWFTYDDND
-994 ETVDS
+994 
-999 IEFLPE
+999 E
-1005 DGDYGFVVSKNRC
+1005 DFNYFISSFDLGVSEGDNGFSVSRDNF
-1018 HNISDTLTL
+1018 IPGTEDTLTL
-1027 LSDKSAKIAFGDR
+1027 LSDKGARIAFGDKKLTAT
-1040 RISVS
+1040 
-1045 NPITNTVTNIT
+1045 NPLNNTTFETT
-1056 EYPLDPDK
+1056 EYPLNPDK
-1064 ISEIYDKSKLFVR
+1064 MSEIYDKTKLFAR
-1077 TISDVGISEAEDEYN
+1077 TISGVGISEPEDSYN
-1092 NQSEKEMIAFINPTI
+1092 HQSEKEMIAFINPTI
-1107 EAPIFIIS
+1107 EAPIFLIS
-1115 KRELQSQFV
+1115 KRETQSQFV

-1138 GMNDIL
+1138 GMNDML

-1150 GSLQYDEFSGLYTK
+1150 GSLQYDELSGLYTK

-1180 GVFAYGSGKG
+1180 GVFAYGAGKG
-1190 QTYIVDWLNSRIK
+1190 ETYLVDWLKARVK
-1203 TFENLEVDGILEC
+1203 TFTDLEVDGILEC

-1251 NDVNCEYGFETSD
+1251 NNVNCEYGFETSD
-1264 GLFIVGVKSTTNLD
+1264 GLFIVGTKNIVSID

-1285 VIYFSP
+1285 VIYFAP
-1291 NKFDPETFSVGGPA
+1291 NKFDPETFSINGPA
-1305 STEEQRVFKEILV
+1305 STEEQRVFKEVLV
-1318 TDVIDFCKPF
+1318 TDFIDFCKPF

-1361 DINHIYSFSYAEMYD
+1361 DVNHIYSFSYAEMYD

-1389 DVKCGF
+1389 DVRKGF
-1395 GILNKTIYD
+1395 AVLNKTIYD
-1404 PSSIGDDDRFY
+1404 SSSVGDDDRFY

-1420 TPIDDINKSESPSL
+1420 TPVDNINESESPSL

-1443 IVIETNDEGKSE
+1443 IVIETTSDEKSTCE
-1455 CVVYAYIPQTNSFDK
+1455 VYAYVSQANTFVK
-1470 MTSENSPLISAITS
+1470 MTPENSPLISAITS
-1484 VANEEIKD
+1484 IANEEIKD
-1492 IDENGQNIGYS
+1492 IDENGHNVGYS
-1503 ASVQETADKTVEI
+1503 ASVQETADKTVEVI
-1516 INNYDFSLENENY
+1516 KNYDFALENENY
-1529 QIDKLYFDKEN
+1529 QIDKFYFDKEN

-1552 NAFRIESNCMA
+1552 NAFRIESNCMTF
-1563 LVTTESGNKSQIAIA
+1563 VTTETGNKSQIVIA

-1584 IAVFD
+1584 LAIFD
-1589 KSLRSLK
+1589 KSLKSLK
-1596 TVSLRYKAIVNTTYH
+1596 TLPLRYKAIVNTTYH
-1611 YVDVDTSRF
+1611 YVDVDSTRF
-1620 TIKGIFGASDLNNNY
+1620 TIKGIFGASDLTNNY
-1635 LYVLIYG
+1635 VYVLIYG
-1642 KFPMLNQNGSNVTE
+1642 KFPILNQRGSNVTE
-1656 SQVSDD
+1656 SQVSED
-1662 SYRLFRTTID
+1662 SYHLFRTTVD
-1672 ELLNTNTTGVLYEL
+1672 ELLGSSSSGVLYEVN
-1686 STTAH
+1686 TPAH
-1691 TITDIENYIKSQNLT
+1691 TITDIENYIRSQNLT
-1706 LSDSIDYDV
+1706 LSDSIDYDT
-1715 RNNYQ
+1715 RNDYQ

-1743 GSLDIISPLLW
+1743 GSIDIVSPLLW
-1754 NNDIESDVNIS
+1754 NNDIESDVNIT

-1779 GDRND
+1779 GDTSY
-1784 KLYSFDAKSSVL
+1784 KLYSFDAKSSTL

-1803 VESYAPIYRR
+1803 VTESYGSIFRK
-1813 GKTNFIGS
+1813 GKTNYNGRID
-1821 STSLNKIKNIEE
+1821 SLNKVKSITE
-1833 NPNINGCIDSI
+1833 NPNINGCIDEI
-1844 EFESIKDIEEGVNS
+1844 EFEKINDAPRSEV
-1858 SFATKKGLFASSYN
+1858 SFATKKNLMVSVSN
-1872 NDDDVSYDKFKI
+1872 NVATFHDI
-1884 VKSDNNIQKN
+1884 KSENNIQKT
-1894 LLTSNDSYKFQRVI
+1894 LLSSNNSYLFTKVKETRV
-1908 DTRFGLFR
+1908 GLFR
-1916 WCITDSILSVDSR
+1916 WFDDSGKDSR
-1929 YNKYSVPSYYR
+1929 YNSYSVPAYYR

-1955 NPGNRSII
+1955 NPGNGAHV
-1963 YGIWETLE
+1963 YNIWETLE
-1971 GLFIGIKDYE
+1971 GIFIGVSDYE
-1981 YVSPDTIETFKLYY
+1981 YVSPDTVESFKLYY
-1995 MKLIPN
+1995 MKSVPN
-2001 DIKLDFISINDE
+2001 CANLDFISIHDDL
-2013 RYFEE
+2013 YFEE
-2018 VDCNHMEV
+2018 VDCNQ
-2026 FDMKNTRYGL
+2026 MKVLSMRDTRYGL
-2036 MIAAGG
+2036 MSVMGEL
-2042 IGGNNG
+2042 GGNEGNNFA
-2048 TNPTTDSSVSDSQL
+2048 TSSSSDTQL
-2062 VEPPLGCIML
+2062 VEPSLGCIMI

-2081 DSDFTFNDIV
+2081 KGDFTFNDVV
-2091 NGIYYPI
+2091 NATDYPI
-2098 NIFDTS
+2098 DIMDTS
-2104 IGLFALCLKSVY
+2104 IGLFALCLRK
-2116 DTEQKTYDKFSEAIY
+2116 DTDNKCYEVIY
-2131 QYEGGS
+2131 QYDIDSES
-2137 FVLYSELG
+2137 FIKYSETT
-2145 EVKNKYVYLNKI
+2145 EKVSVINSTMWSTI
-2157 FGSCT
+2157 FGSCSD
-2162 NRVFIETDI
+2162 RVFVETDI
-2171 GPVYRSLSGIYD
+2171 GPVCRSIFGIYD
-2183 IKRKRIIKNIDDT
+2183 IKRKRVIKNTDGRRIG
-2196 NIESISI
+2196 SISI

-2236 FMKVFGSIMY
+2236 SMKVFGSIMY

-2265 TEPFTVSFTIDK
+2265 AEPFTVSFTIDK

-2316 QKYIDHP
+2316 QKYVDHP

-2341 RELEIEEN
+2341 RELEIEAN

-2358 SLKSQI
+2358 DLKRQI
-2364 NDLIYQRSIISEDNN
+2364 DELIDQRSIIGEGSNTL
-2379 VIHTNIERSIDAK
+2379 HTNIERSIDAK

-2397 NLAVNLGFNINEDG
+2397 NLAVNLGFDVDPDG
-2411 CPLPKDGSEDLIKG
+2411 CPLPKDGSDDLIKG
-2425 FTEFIKAIRECEA
+2425 FTEFITAIRECEA

-2451 IVPDFDG
+2451 IIPDLNG
-2458 SVERFDVI
+2458 SANQRFDVI
-2466 GINTYNTN
+2466 GINTYNVDGKN
-2474 GTLVGILVQSHY
+2474 PGILVQSHY
-2486 ALGNG
+2486 ALGIGNK
-2491 TTAWSDVIKLYQRI
+2491 AWSEVIGIYDIMVR
-2505 VNNFET
+2505 VFET
-2511 KYDIELRP
+2511 MYNVELKP
-2519 VKRWLGINTYTETS
+2519 VKRWLGINSYTETS
-2533 RLSAVKEAV
+2533 RLNNVKEAV
-2542 VLISENNTPSNN
+2542 ALISENNTPSNN
-2554 KFWTQKMFNLAEEEV
+2554 KFWIQKMFNLAEEEV

-2591 RAPQYRVKRD
+2591 RAPQYRIKRD
-2601 HDGNPRHCW
+2601 RNGNPRHCW
-2610 TDTFCAVGN
+2610 TDTFCAVDTSSYNG
-2619 KSNLN
+2619 STLN
-2624 GETVLNQQ
+2624 AQ

-2646 VNDLGVSERAMVAGD
+2646 VNDLGVSERAMVTGD
-2661 TYAMDP
+2661 TYANDP

>member
-1 MAYNNRIPDISRIAQ
+1 M
-16 TVRDKDFTPITEL
+16 
-29 KEFDAKLDEI
+29 
-39 IEKFSA
+39 
-45 VNNDTVSSQASN
+45 
-57 IGDLIKQ
+57 
-64 IEYNMSDAIEF
+64 
-75 NPDGSIAGFKD
+75 
-86 VIDETSGAT
+86 
-95 IPVNGENSYINLT
+95 
-108 DKLEEYYNEFMKL
+108 
-121 FGNDENSENWKNE
+121 
-134 LTQYKENAIKAFKNH
+134 
-149 INGIFGRVA
+149 
-158 EQNAIE
+158 
-164 SKEDEKDD
+164 
-172 YITSDPVKIKNN
+172 
-184 QIMRLNPDKHS
+184 
-195 FTRQITI
+195 
-202 MPQDVNKDIIAF
+202 
-214 EVGEL
+214 
-219 EEKSLVLN
+219 
-227 MKVQNAKMFYN
+227 
-238 FNIVI
+238 
-243 DNGEVHITKEE
+243 
-254 HIKISDH
+254 
-261 TVNFKIHRYMS
+261 
-272 GSGKYMY
+272 
-279 VFVMNTDDPS
+279 
-289 TNVTYIIEL
+289 
-298 TGILINGY
+298 
-306 SFGSSGQSPL
+306 
-316 DHKYY
+316 
-321 YAYYQVDNTSKPDY
+321 
-335 NETYYVKSYD
+335 
-345 NSQVGLKT
+345 
-353 NYITYTVVKDSVPQ
+353 
-367 EDETY
+367 
-372 YTSYTK
+372 
-378 DDGTIVYKEQKLLTQ
+378 
-393 FEEGVVY
+393 
-400 YTRSVITESEGEAV
+400 
-414 ENQYVMIEYTN
+414 
-425 LREFDPDKEY
+425 
-435 FVKREEWKLIK
+435 
-446 EFAIESDTTSGT
+446 
-458 VDPTD
+458 
-463 KDIDN
+463 
-468 NILFDDRNQVV
+468 
-479 VDGIKFTDTLK
+479 
-490 YKNVDVECEELLGTT
+490 
-505 SDAEKALKGKEIVR
+505 
-519 LDDGVRFYKPYPG
+519 
-532 VISKVRRGAKKINCK
+532 
-547 LAISLGSKVADLFEI
+547 
-562 QPSQAIV
+562 
-569 STPIVEES
+569 
-577 IVDKTKD
+577 
-584 LIDLDLQLNEDDIYA
+584 
-599 ADILEGKV
+599 
-607 NFYAF
+607 
-612 LKRISSDE
+612 
-620 YIESFGQTIHD
+620 
-631 EILFVNYFNIKFIG
+631 
-645 TIGDILDFQICADG
+645 
-659 NENYETCQHIF
+659 
-670 YNNKEKK
+670 
-677 VIFPVLRETAD
+677 
-688 QLNTVINVKKRW
+688 
-700 KMLVSNQTYLFA
+700 
-712 LSYDKEVWYS
+712 
-722 IDGGYHFK
+722 
-730 KHRKATKLGLVD
+730 
-742 IITDKKNFIGITE
+742 
-755 EGKTYF
+755 
-761 TTNGF
+761 
-766 DSYTQITFNGEE
+766 
-778 ISSDRKDDDKIICL
+778 
-792 GEDLWYYLEDHKIL
+792 
-806 ELNREDSC
+806 
-814 WDLLYETP
+814 
-822 SETKID
+822 
-828 KKLGLK
+828 
-834 NRPLI
+834 
-839 NNEYSDNFN
+839 
-848 GFIFIE
+848 
-854 NVSQTGT
+854 
-861 LQICF
+861 
-866 YNFESKNVDIVYS
+866 
-879 DDILNDNEINCG
+879 
-891 IELLKIDNENNPHVL
+891 
-906 LSQIKEVDENNYQMK
+906 
-921 IFVYKNGIS
+921 
-930 ADSLIYSDNH
+930 
-940 EYINNDKTFVNDVY
+940 
-954 ICYDELSNSENP
+954 
-966 NIHIYLKPFGKHSK
+966 
-980 GLFEWNDGNNVIYQ
+980 
-994 ETVDS
+994 
-999 IEFLPE
+999 
-1005 DGDYGFVVSKNRC
+1005 
-1018 HNISDTLTL
+1018 
-1027 LSDKSAKIAFGDR
+1027 
-1040 RISVS
+1040 
-1045 NPITNTVTNIT
+1045 
-1056 EYPLDPDK
+1056 
-1064 ISEIYDKSKLFVR
+1064 SEIYDKTKLFAR
-1077 TISDVGISEAEDEYN
+1077 TISGVGISEPEDQYN
-1092 NQSEKEMIAFINPTI
+1092 HQSEKEMIAFINPTI
-1107 EAPIFIIS
+1107 EAPIFLIS
-1115 KRELQSQFV
+1115 KRETQSQFV

-1138 GMNDIL
+1138 GMNDML

-1150 GSLQYDEFSGLYTK
+1150 GSLQYDELSGLYTK

-1180 GVFAYGSGKG
+1180 GVFAYGAGKG
-1190 QTYIVDWLNSRIK
+1190 ETYLVDWLKARVK
-1203 TFENLEVDGILEC
+1203 TFTDLEVDGILEC

-1251 NDVNCEYGFETSD
+1251 NNINCEYGFETSD
-1264 GLFIVGVKSTTNLD
+1264 GLFIVGTKNVVSID

-1291 NKFDPETFSVGGPA
+1291 NKFDPETFSINGPA

-1328 GDEIIISTYDIDNPN
+1328 GDEIVISTYDIGNPN

-1356 SVSVI
+1356 SIAVI
-1361 DINHIYSFSYAEMYD
+1361 DVNHIYSFSYAEMYD

-1389 DVKCGF
+1389 DVRKGF
-1395 GILNKTIYD
+1395 GVLNKTIYD
-1404 PSSIGDDDRFY
+1404 SSSVGDDDRFY

-1420 TPIDDINKSESPSL
+1420 TPVDNINESESPSL

-1443 IVIETNDEGKSE
+1443 IVIETTSDEKSTCE
-1455 CVVYAYIPQTNSFDK
+1455 VYAYVSQANTFVK

-1484 VANEEIKD
+1484 IANEEIKD
-1492 IDENGQNIGYS
+1492 IDENGHNVGYS
-1503 ASVQETADKTVEI
+1503 ASVQETADKTVEVVK
-1516 INNYDFSLENENY
+1516 NYDFTLENENY
-1529 QIDKLYFDKEN
+1529 QIDKFYFDKEN

-1552 NAFRIESNCMA
+1552 NAFRIESNCMTF
-1563 LVTTESGNKSQIAIA
+1563 VTTESGNKSQIVIA

-1584 IAVFD
+1584 LAIFD
-1589 KSLRSLK
+1589 KSLKSLK
-1596 TVSLRYKAIVNTTYH
+1596 TLPLRYKAIVNTTYH
-1611 YVDVDTSRF
+1611 YVDVDSTRF
-1620 TIKGIFGASDLNNNY
+1620 TIKGIFGASDLTNNY
-1635 LYVLIYG
+1635 VYVLIYG
-1642 KFPMLNQNGSNVTE
+1642 KFPVLNQRGSNVTE
-1656 SQVSDD
+1656 SQVSED
-1662 SYRLFRTTID
+1662 SYHLFRTTVD
-1672 ELLNTNTTGVLYEL
+1672 ELLGSSSSGVLYEVN
-1686 STTAH
+1686 TPAH
-1691 TITDIENYIKSQNLT
+1691 TITDIENYIRSQNLT
-1706 LSDSIDYDV
+1706 LSDSIDYDT
-1715 RNNYQ
+1715 RNDYQ

-1754 NNDIESDVNIS
+1754 NNDIDSDVNIA

-1779 GDRND
+1779 GDKND

-1796 REITKTG
+1796 REIAKTG

-1813 GKTNFIGS
+1813 GKNNFIGS

-1929 YNKYSVPSYYR
+1929 YNKYSVPAYYR

-2072 WNGETFITV
+2072 WNGETFVTV
-2081 DSDFTFNDIV
+2081 DSDFTFNDVV

-2116 DTEQKTYDKFSEAIY
+2116 DTEQKTYDKFSEALY
-2131 QYEGGS
+2131 QYDNESES
-2137 FVLYSELG
+2137 FVLYSEIG
-2145 EVKNKYVYLNKI
+2145 EIKDKYVYLNKI

-2183 IKRKRIIKNIDDT
+2183 IKRKRIIKNIDNT

-2203 VRKYYESPDIYKSRN
+2203 VRKYYESSDIYKSRN

-2364 NDLIYQRSIISEDNN
+2364 NDLIYQRSIIGENNN

-2425 FTEFIKAIRECEA
+2425 FTEFIKTIRECEA

-2451 IVPDFDG
+2451 VVPDFDG

-2466 GINTYNTN
+2466 GINTYNVDGN
-2474 GTLVGILVQSHY
+2474 NPGLLVQSHN
-2486 ALGNG
+2486 ALGDG
-2491 TTAWSDVIKLYQRI
+2491 TTAWSDVIKHYQTI
-2505 VNNFET
+2505 VSDFET

-2533 RLSAVKEAV
+2533 RLNNVKEAV
-2542 VLISENNTPSNN
+2542 ALISENNTPSNN

-2569 GHPMNTNCDAN
+2569 GHPMNTNCTAN

-2601 HDGNPRHCW
+2601 HSGNPRHCW
-2610 TDTFCAVGN
+2610 TDTFCAVATSSHEG
-2619 KSNLN
+2619 KTLN
-2624 GETVLNQQ
+2624 AQ

-2646 VNDLGVSERAMVAGD
+2646 VNDLGVSERAMVTGD

>member
-16 TVRDKDFTPITEL
+16 TVRDKDFIPITEL

-345 NSQVGLKT
+345 NSQVSLKT

-400 YTRSVITESEGEAV
+400 YTRSVTTKSEGEAV

-446 EFAIESDTTSGT
+446 EFAIESDTTFGT

-519 LDDGVRFYKPYPG
+519 LDDGVRFYKPYTG
-532 VISKVRRGAKKINCK
+532 IISKVRRGAKKINGK

-766 DSYTQITFNGEE
+766 DSYTQITFDGEE

-806 ELNREDSC
+806 ELNHEDSC

-1138 GMNDIL
+1138 GMNDMI

-1844 EFESIKDIEEGVNS
+1844 EFESIEGIEEGVNS

-2131 QYEGGS
+2131 QYEGES

-2364 NDLIYQRSIISEDNN
+2364 NDLIYQRSIIGEGNN

-2491 TTAWSDVIKLYQRI
+2491 TTAWSDVIKLYQKI
-2505 VNNFET
+2505 VNDFET

-2533 RLSAVKEAV
+2533 RLNNVKEAV
-2542 VLISENNTPSNN
+2542 ALISENNTPSNN

-2610 TDTFCAVGN
+2610 TDTFCAVDSSSHEGTI
-2619 KSNLN
+2619 LN
-2624 GETVLNQQ
+2624 AQ

-2646 VNDLGVSERAMVAGD
+2646 VDDLGVSEIAMVTGD